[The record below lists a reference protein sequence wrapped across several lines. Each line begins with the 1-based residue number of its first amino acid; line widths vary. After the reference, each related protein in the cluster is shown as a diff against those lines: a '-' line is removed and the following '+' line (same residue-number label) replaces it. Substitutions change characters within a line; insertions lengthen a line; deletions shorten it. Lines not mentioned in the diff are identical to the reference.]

1 MAGLGLN
8 ECLIQVGYSLCLL
21 DKKCMKKIICLLLL
35 FSIPGMVCLGK
46 ERFERGIVKRTFVPK
61 GQWFFGGT
69 CSYSEYNQDNYK
81 FLVLKN
87 WNGNGYQLSI
97 KPFVGYMVKNDLG
110 VGATFAYER
119 TLFKVDNLDINV
131 SEDFQFSISDYYILE
146 HIYTGSIFMRLF
158 MNIEDSKRFGLF
170 NDVKLMFGGGQ
181 GKYINGKGDA
191 LEGTYQ
197 NIFKMG
203 LIYSPGLSVFINDYA
218 AVEASIGV
226 LGLQMKHT
234 DQKTNQVYT
243 GSFKRSS
250 ANFKIDLFSIG
261 LGIAI
266 YL

>member
-1 MAGLGLN
+1 
-8 ECLIQVGYSLCLL
+8 
-21 DKKCMKKIICLLLL
+21 MKKIICLLLL
-35 FSIPGMVCLGK
+35 FSIPGMVCWGK
-46 ERFERGIVKRTFVPK
+46 ERLDRGIVKRTFVPK

-87 WNGNGYQLSI
+87 WNGNGYQLSV
-97 KPFVGYMVKNDLG
+97 KPFVGYMVRDDFG

-203 LIYSPGLSVFINDYA
+203 LVYSPGLSVFINDYA

-243 GSFKRSS
+243 GSFKKSF

>member
-1 MAGLGLN
+1 MN
-8 ECLIQVGYSLCLL
+8 
-21 DKKCMKKIICLLLL
+21 MKKGFLLL
-35 FSIPGMVCLGK
+35 FLTCLSIMLFAG
-46 ERFERGIVKRTFVPK
+46 ERFDRGIVKRTFVPK

-69 CSYSEYNQDNYK
+69 CSYSEYSQDDYK

-87 WNGNGYQLSI
+87 WNGSGYQLSV
-97 KPFVGYMVKNDLG
+97 KPFVGYMVANDLG

-119 TLFKVDNLDINV
+119 SLFKVDNLDINI

-146 HIYTGSIFMRLF
+146 HIYTGSLFMRLF

-181 GKYINGKGDA
+181 GKYINGQGDV

-197 NIFKMG
+197 SIYKMG
-203 LIYSPGLSVFINDYA
+203 LVYSPGLCVFINDYA
-218 AVEASIGV
+218 AVEASIGI

-234 DQKTNQVYT
+234 DQKTNQVHT
-243 GSFKRSS
+243 GSFKKSS

-261 LGIAI
+261 LGFAI